1 MNINLH
7 IQPYKT
13 GIGPVLWPLPCPYLS
28 SDAPTSPCL
37 YCFNS
42 GFTPACLAPLHCW
55 CWPPRSCLTCTLSQL
70 RAALEKPKMQ
80 SLPASSSAQRNTCTV
95 CARMLLF
102 WTCYMHRLCTN
113 ATVKRTFKLFN
124 RSSMVGKS
132 HQLLTTSCFFVTTL
146 GFSLVAQKNYKKNCK
161 SYNTFFAPSMF
172 AIFATSPTQ
181 ILLSS
186 KTILLSLSFSVPCCT
201 DRNFTRQ
208 KCVDFLRC
216 QDYRQIWR
224 GTWQRLPLLPAISPT
239 SPCLKLHSSLFVPAW

>member
-1 MNINLH
+1 
-7 IQPYKT
+7 
-13 GIGPVLWPLPCPYLS
+13 
-28 SDAPTSPCL
+28 
-37 YCFNS
+37 
-42 GFTPACLAPLHCW
+42 
-55 CWPPRSCLTCTLSQL
+55 
-70 RAALEKPKMQ
+70 
-80 SLPASSSAQRNTCTV
+80 
-95 CARMLLF
+95 
-102 WTCYMHRLCTN
+102 MHRLCTN

-161 SYNTFFAPSMF
+161 LSNTFFAPSMF

-208 KCVDFLRC
+208 KCVVFCDVKIIARFDEEHDKDSRYC
-216 QDYRQIWR
+216 QQYLPHLLVLNCTLLSLWR
-224 GTWQRLPLLPAISPT
+224 RGKNMAEKI
-239 SPCLKLHSSLFVPAW
+239 